1 MLVSLLVMPAY
12 MRYFQSQA
20 VLGMWFTIVQL
31 LNWIMLLDFGIG
43 GGLRNKI
50 VEPLQKG
57 NKDRVIEL
65 TSAAYISVASIVLV
79 LIVLQ
84 HFVVDALNWYT
95 ILGLPQSE
103 ISESTLKKMV
113 HILVI
118 GVCIR
123 FFSVLI
129 CHVLYALQKAV
140 LPGFINLISSALIML
155 YLLFAK
161 PTNSET
167 DIVVLAYVNSIAN
180 NLPALIATVW
190 VFATVLKGMWPR
202 ISAFTKNATNEVL
215 GTGGM
220 LFYLQIIIMVLFNV
234 KELYISWFVGSE
246 AVVEYQIYYKLI
258 GMIGGLFTLAL
269 SPVWSAVTKALV
281 EKKEEWIR
289 SLYRK
294 GMELIAIFGIAQII
308 LVVAMPMIVKIWLGE
323 SAIAVSR
330 VYAILFCIYN
340 LIYMWMMLNYNFACG
355 MGRTRVIS
363 IWLTIAGIGNLLL
376 TMWGCGVYKSWITVV
391 VATAIASI
399 PCAVVVQNDIFKV
412 IKNMNDKKEI

>member
-1 MLVSLLVMPAY
+1 M
-12 MRYFQSQA
+12 
-20 VLGMWFTIVQL
+20 
-31 LNWIMLLDFGIG
+31 
-43 GGLRNKI
+43 
-50 VEPLQKG
+50 
-57 NKDRVIEL
+57 
-65 TSAAYISVASIVLV
+65 
-79 LIVLQ
+79 
-84 HFVVDALNWYT
+84 
-95 ILGLPQSE
+95 
-103 ISESTLKKMV
+103 
-113 HILVI
+113 
-118 GVCIR
+118 
-123 FFSVLI
+123 
-129 CHVLYALQKAV
+129 
-140 LPGFINLISSALIML
+140 
-155 YLLFAK
+155 
-161 PTNSET
+161 
-167 DIVVLAYVNSIAN
+167 NSIAN

-202 ISAFTKNATNEVL
+202 ISAFTKNAASEVL

-258 GMIGGLFTLAL
+258 GMIGGLFSLAL
-269 SPVWSAVTKALV
+269 NPVWSAVTKALV

-399 PCAVVVQNDIFKV
+399 PCTVVVQNDIFKV